1 MKLYVLAVLAGVVC
15 CAADSSDASP
25 KAIEAGRAQYA
36 DACAA
41 CHGTNGEGGRGPS
54 LVDGRE
60 VRRATDEQLFSS
72 ISKGVPGA
80 DMPPFPFPDE
90 QVWNLVAFVRSLSAP
105 AVEMAVQ
112 GDVAA
117 GEAVFLGSAGCSRCH
132 RVRGQGGRLGPDLTN
147 VGATRR
153 LDQIRE
159 SLLEPNARIAD
170 GFRAATLETS
180 GGDSVR
186 AVVKNHSNFSAQVL
200 DATGRLHLLRSGELE
215 RLRFETKSWMP
226 EDVATRL
233 SDSQIRDVVAYL
245 SRQAVRPPE
254 GK

>member
-1 MKLYVLAVLAGVVC
+1 MKLWILPVLAGVVC
-15 CAADSSDASP
+15 YAADSRDFP
-25 KAIEAGRAQYA
+25 PEAIEAGGAQFA

-41 CHGTNGEGGRGPS
+41 CHGSNGEGGRGPS

-105 AVEMAVQ
+105 AVEMVVE
-112 GDVAA
+112 GDAAA
-117 GEAVFLGSAGCSRCH
+117 GEALFFGSAGCWGCH

-180 GGDSVR
+180 GGESVR

-200 DATGRLHLLRSGELE
+200 DANGRLHLLRSAELG

-226 EDVATRL
+226 DDWADRL
-233 SDSQIRDVVAYL
+233 SDGQIRDVVAYL

-254 GK
+254 GR